1 MYKITHLEQWIFE
14 FYKSLE
20 ISSAYGMDLK
30 KICFDLRVFLIYK
43 EISSSCYEYGRFKSI
58 TLDDRLSKQEQQ
70 EDFFHELCHLLR
82 HCGDQRMMPKAFKEL
97 QEAQATTFTMYAALP
112 YFMLKGYDLHDR
124 DIIYILS
131 EDFCVTEKLVVK
143 RLIQIRN
150 RILYYQKGGEFYEGI
165 L

>member
-1 MYKITHLEQWIFE
+1 MYKLTHLEQWIFD
-14 FYKSLE
+14 FYKSLK
-20 ISSAYGMDLK
+20 IMNSCDIDLK
-30 KICFDLRVFLIYK
+30 NICFDLHVFLIYK
-43 EISSSCYEYGRFKSI
+43 DVTSSCYEYGRFKSI
-58 TLDDRLSKQEQQ
+58 TIDDRLSKQEQQ

-97 QEAQATTFTMYAALP
+97 QESQATTFTMYAALP

-131 EDFCVTEKLVVK
+131 EEFCVTERLVAK

-150 RILYYQKGGEFYEGI
+150 RILTYEKRGDEFS
-165 L
+165 